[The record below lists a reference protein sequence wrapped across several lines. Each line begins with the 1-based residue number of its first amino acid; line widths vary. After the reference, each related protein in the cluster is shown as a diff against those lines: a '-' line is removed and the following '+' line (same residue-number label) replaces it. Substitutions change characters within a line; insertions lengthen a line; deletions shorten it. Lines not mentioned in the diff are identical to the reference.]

1 MPDFAN
7 PLKEKLAAGDPG
19 LGTWIWSTDPC
30 SAEMMAQAG
39 FDWLMIDVEHSY
51 IGPESL
57 RNIIMA
63 VDRYD
68 SAPIA
73 RTKVG
78 DIDSI
83 KLSLDSGAMG
93 VIIPQINTAEEAQW
107 AVTHTKYAP
116 LGKRG
121 IGALRATAYGTRW
134 DDYLSQANEQVLTI
148 VQIEDQQAVDNL
160 SAILDTP
167 GLDGIFIGTLDL
179 SQSMGILPGQSDPK
193 LAESVDRVIGAARA
207 KDLAVGICTT
217 WDDVDS
223 FVSKGVTM
231 PTLGADVEF
240 MFETAR
246 ACTKKWQQARERVSV

>member
-93 VIIPQINTAEEAQW
+93 VIIPQINTSPAHRPEC
-107 AVTHTKYAP
+107 
-116 LGKRG
+116 
-121 IGALRATAYGTRW
+121 RATPP
-134 DDYLSQANEQVLTI
+134 
-148 VQIEDQQAVDNL
+148 
-160 SAILDTP
+160 SAP
-167 GLDGIFIGTLDL
+167 
-179 SQSMGILPGQSDPK
+179 P
-193 LAESVDRVIGAARA
+193 ARSSRRRT
-207 KDLAVGICTT
+207 G
-217 WDDVDS
+217 
-223 FVSKGVTM
+223 
-231 PTLGADVEF
+231 
-240 MFETAR
+240 
-246 ACTKKWQQARERVSV
+246 